1 VTGLTISKELIGRT
15 VRCVARPE
23 WGNGNVLTI
32 KPATM
37 NGRPV
42 HRVSIQFATGHRV
55 LMVPPAILIGPE
67 ALSEPEIP
75 ATWIETIAGRTPDD
89 RLRLVPAS
97 ATEVLGSPTAR
108 VAALAPYYEID
119 PDDEKALLRWARGQS
134 GIPDPL
140 VRWTRDEL
148 QSAFRA
154 FCTER
159 DDHLRGLLA
168 TAKQA
173 RGQEA
178 VDEALSAASPRA
190 RYAMLEVLRRP
201 I

>member
-1 VTGLTISKELIGRT
+1 
-15 VRCVARPE
+15 
-23 WGNGNVLTI
+23 
-32 KPATM
+32 
-37 NGRPV
+37 
-42 HRVSIQFATGHRV
+42 
-55 LMVPPAILIGPE
+55 
-67 ALSEPEIP
+67 
-75 ATWIETIAGRTPDD
+75 
-89 RLRLVPAS
+89 
-97 ATEVLGSPTAR
+97 
-108 VAALAPYYEID
+108 
-119 PDDEKALLRWARGQS
+119 
-134 GIPDPL
+134 
-140 VRWTRDEL
+140 L